1 MAVWRKICPE
11 VQNQMTPLSRRHAIA
26 GGLILPASTAF
37 GSQANSK
44 VRLAALGTGN
54 RGSYDTR
61 YLADDPRVQVTAV
74 CDINP
79 ASIDRVKTAVPAAAQ
94 ARVFKDAR
102 DLMAAGEFDAV
113 LIATPVYMHPE
124 HFEMASRAGV
134 HTYCE
139 KPAGASVSGVK
150 RLRAAAASMKPSQ
163 VVFFGF
169 QQRFSPEYLAAEQ
182 LLRTGKLGELL
193 LMRAEWMVGGI
204 RVNAP
209 KPSEEQLAR
218 MWYPWR
224 EKSGDFIVEQDC
236 HGVDVLNWFA
246 RAHPVSAIGGG
257 WKGRRPFGD
266 NLDHVNVTYAY
277 PGGLPGYLHGTQ
289 LVQTTGLVR
298 EQFFGA
304 LGSVETHRRYYE
316 AAFPGQRPIRSES
329 KREITI
335 DALAAFISHIVEG
348 KPHSMA
354 NDACDSTLTA
364 LLGRMAVDL
373 KREVTWEELLKT
385 A

>member
-1 MAVWRKICPE
+1 MCAEDAEII
-11 VQNQMTPLSRRHAIA
+11 MSISRRHAIA
-26 GGLILPASTAF
+26 GGLILPASTAL

-44 VRLAALGTGN
+44 VQVAALGTGN

-61 YLADDPRVQVTAV
+61 YLAEDARVQVTAV

-79 ASIDRVKTAVPAAAQ
+79 ASIDRVKTAVPAASQ
-94 ARVFKDAR
+94 ARVYKDAGE
-102 DLMAAGEFDAV
+102 LMAAGGFDAV

-124 HFEMASRAGV
+124 HFELAARAGK
-134 HTYCE
+134 HIYCE

-150 RLRAAAASMKPSQ
+150 RLRAAAAAMKASQ

-246 RAHPVSAIGGG
+246 QAHPVSAIGGG
-257 WKGRRPFGD
+257 WKGRRPYGN

-277 PGGLPGYLHGTQ
+277 PDGLPGYLHGTQ
-289 LVQTTGLVR
+289 LIQTTGLVR
-298 EQFFGA
+298 EQIFGT

-316 AAFPGQRPIRSES
+316 AAYPGKNPERVAS

-335 DALAAFISHIVEG
+335 DALEAFITHIVEG
-348 KPHSMA
+348 KSYSMA
-354 NDACDSTLTA
+354 NDACDATLTA
-364 LLGRMAVDL
+364 LLGRLAVDL
-373 KREVTWEELLKT
+373 KREVTWEELLRT